1 MILNSDEELCTY
13 TIHSPVFT
21 GQAHS
26 VQMCAI
32 VVLTNKGRI
41 AASIQLSSWGRRN
54 AISTKTYS
62 ELMSVHCSPG
72 KATVVWYSSV
82 SLLRRRNH
90 PQSIGKLG
98 EQIKALRTE
107 PSHLMVT
114 PVPSEVLSMSAHSKA
129 LKTTEETALQILLLC
144 QIGIGIVANILLFIH
159 NFSPVFAGIRLKPT
173 QVILS
178 HVAVANVLILLIT
191 GFPNS
196 MMVFAPRNP
205 LTDLRCKLQYFIRL
219 VARSINLCSTCV
231 LSTHQFVTL
240 IPGTRGRVML
250 RGKAPNLVSYSC
262 YSCWLLGVLNNIY
275 IPMKVTGPQKT
286 GNDTISKSKMV
297 CSTSGFS
304 VGIVFLRFAHDA
316 AFISIMAWTSVSM
329 VLLLYRHRQ
338 RAQCIHTPNH
348 RGHAETRA
356 AHTILLLVVTFV
368 SFYLLNF
375 ICIIFQ
381 TVLMGSRFW
390 LRHVGEVL
398 AVSFPTVSPLLL
410 LSRDPK
416 DPCSLLFKHC
426 KPG

>member
-1 MILNSDEELCTY
+1 
-13 TIHSPVFT
+13 
-21 GQAHS
+21 
-26 VQMCAI
+26 
-32 VVLTNKGRI
+32 
-41 AASIQLSSWGRRN
+41 
-54 AISTKTYS
+54 
-62 ELMSVHCSPG
+62 
-72 KATVVWYSSV
+72 
-82 SLLRRRNH
+82 
-90 PQSIGKLG
+90 
-98 EQIKALRTE
+98 
-107 PSHLMVT
+107 MVT
-114 PVPSEVLSMSAHSKA
+114 PVSSEKLSMSAHNKA

-144 QIGIGIVANILLFIH
+144 QIGIGTVANILLFIH
-159 NFSPVFAGIRLKPT
+159 NFSPIFDGIQLKPT

-178 HVAVANVLILLIT
+178 HVAVANALILLIT
-191 GFPNS
+191 GFPNN
-196 MMVFAPRNP
+196 MTVFAPRNP
-205 LTDLRCKLQYFIRL
+205 LTDLKCKLQYFIRL

-240 IPGTRGRVML
+240 VPGTWGRVML

-262 YSCWLLGVLNNIY
+262 NSCWLLGVLNNIY

-286 GNDTISKSKMV
+286 GNDTDSKSKMV

-316 AFISIMAWTSVSM
+316 TFISIMTWTSVSM
-329 VLLLYRHRQ
+329 VLFLYRHHQ
-338 RAQCIHTPNH
+338 RTQCMSVYPNQNH

-381 TVLMGSRFW
+381 TVLMGSHFW

-416 DPCSLLFKHC
+416 DPCSLLFKH
-426 KPG
+426 